1 MENLALKIKIA
12 MLWLF
17 TGMTYVAYF
26 LLMLIAPGAIEE
38 LLAGEIP
45 ELQNPVIILTMALI
59 LLFLFIMPFLSL
71 TLKDSINRWVNLI
84 IGIIY
89 ALLEFGALIDI
100 FSHTPIDRSIDA
112 HLVIMTCSKIVATAL
127 IVRYA
132 WKWPKE

>member
-1 MENLALKIKIA
+1 MKIKLA

-26 LLMLIAPGAIEE
+26 LLMIVVPGAIEE

-45 ELQNPVIILTMALI
+45 ELQDPVILSTMALI
-59 LLFLFIMPFLSL
+59 LLFLFIMPFLSM
-71 TLKDSINRWVNLI
+71 TLKDSINRWANII

-89 ALLEFGALIDI
+89 AVLEFGALFDI
-100 FSHTPIDRSIDA
+100 FMHTPYA
-112 HLVIMTCSKIVATAL
+112 HLIIMTCSKIVSTAL
-127 IVRYA
+127 IVWYA

>member
-89 ALLEFGALIDI
+89 AVLEFGALIDI
-100 FSHTPIDRSIDA
+100 FSHTPYA